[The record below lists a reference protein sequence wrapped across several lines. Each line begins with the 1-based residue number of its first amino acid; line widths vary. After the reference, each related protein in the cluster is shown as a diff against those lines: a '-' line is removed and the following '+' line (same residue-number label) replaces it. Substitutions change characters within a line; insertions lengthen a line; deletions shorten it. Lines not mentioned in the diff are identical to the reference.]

1 MATKVTQRKQAKII
15 TLDELRTMRYPLPAS
30 WKNAIGILKGKNID
44 PVSYQREIRKE
55 WDRRLKRQIQLA
67 KHGR

>member
-1 MATKVTQRKQAKII
+1 MVTKVKKVKGARII
-15 TLDELRTMRYPLPAS
+15 TLEELPMLRYPLPAS

-44 PVSYQREIRKE
+44 PVRYQREIRKE